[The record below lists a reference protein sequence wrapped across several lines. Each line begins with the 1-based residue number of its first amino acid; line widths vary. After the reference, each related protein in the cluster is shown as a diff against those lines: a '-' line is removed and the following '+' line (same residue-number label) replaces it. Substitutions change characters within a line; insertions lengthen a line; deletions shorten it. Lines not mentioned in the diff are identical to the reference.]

1 MVYGRLHF
9 ARDSSSAPTQT
20 KNAQRPALCGMG
32 GCLSQPAA
40 VQPPASVEIV
50 FDRKVEDDYEIGGKL
65 GEGVQVRTAQ
75 EERPNVRER

>member
-1 MVYGRLHF
+1 
-9 ARDSSSAPTQT
+9 
-20 KNAQRPALCGMG
+20 MG

-75 EERPNVRER
+75 EERPNPRTIKSRLPTESSPTSSLPRV

>member
-1 MVYGRLHF
+1 
-9 ARDSSSAPTQT
+9 
-20 KNAQRPALCGMG
+20 MG

-75 EERPNVRER
+75 EERPNPGTIKTRLPTSGNRVPPYPPAPRRL

>member
-1 MVYGRLHF
+1 
-9 ARDSSSAPTQT
+9 
-20 KNAQRPALCGMG
+20 MG

-75 EERPNVRER
+75 EERPNPGNDKITIAN

>member
-1 MVYGRLHF
+1 
-9 ARDSSSAPTQT
+9 
-20 KNAQRPALCGMG
+20 MG

-75 EERPNVRER
+75 EERPNPRTKNHDCQLNRVPPRSLPRV

>member
-1 MVYGRLHF
+1 
-9 ARDSSSAPTQT
+9 
-20 KNAQRPALCGMG
+20 MG

-75 EERPNVRER
+75 EEPRTSGNDKITIAN

>member
-1 MVYGRLHF
+1 MPG
-9 ARDSSSAPTQT
+9 DSSSAPTQT

-65 GEGVQVRTAQ
+65 GEGVQVRTA
-75 EERPNVRER
+75 PNARIRER